1 MMPRNNRRVK
11 TARPLN
17 KALDQTATT
26 SKPPVTVDD
35 LLRRTPLPAKYRH
48 LTEHVN
54 DISAAAFVRT
64 ILGCIAA
71 GLDDDGIA
79 GALYTMATHH
89 KLTEARCTTCL
100 AWRKTDNAI
109 HAAVVDAN
117 GEFGVIT
124 VCKVCQDRITAGKAT
139 PLMEKNLRIYGFGMG
154 VGTR

>member
-1 MMPRNNRRVK
+1 M
-11 TARPLN
+11 PLN
-17 KALDQTATT
+17 TRKVKSPKPQSVGLDTTTTT
-26 SKPPVTVDD
+26 SKPPKTAAD
-35 LLRRTPLPAKYRH
+35 LFSKTPLPAKYRH
-48 LTEHVN
+48 LAEHIN
-54 DISAAAFVRT
+54 DISAADFVRT

-79 GALYTMATHH
+79 GALHTMATHH

-124 VCKVCQDRITAGKAT
+124 VCKVCQDRITSGKAT
-139 PLMEKNLRIYGFGMG
+139 PLMEKNLQIYGFGMG